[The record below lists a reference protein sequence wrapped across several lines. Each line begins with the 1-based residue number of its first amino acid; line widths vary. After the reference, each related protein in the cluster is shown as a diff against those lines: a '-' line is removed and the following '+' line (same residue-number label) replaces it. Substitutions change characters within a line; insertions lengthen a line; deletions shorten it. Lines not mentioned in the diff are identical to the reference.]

1 MEKERR
7 YVKVSELR
15 ATNDGER
22 PIIEGHAAVF
32 NQPSL
37 EIFGVPGWRE
47 VIRPG
52 AFSKVIKTDDVRA
65 LINHNDDR
73 LIGRVSNNTLQ
84 LEEDEIGLRARI
96 FPPDTSD
103 TRDLLVLI
111 RGRYLSQMS
120 FGFRVSEDGEQIDR
134 NNKLREITEFRELF
148 DVSPVTQPAYPQ
160 TDVHLRSRFEQLQAS
175 IVALN
180 PDEEKVK
187 DELLRKARA
196 EFIASRTPPPDPNS
210 FDEIIKN
217 ARITAGS

>member
-15 ATNDGER
+15 ATIDEQRG

-37 EIFGVPGWRE
+37 EIFGIPGWRE

-52 AFSKVIKTDDVRA
+52 AFSKVLKTDDVRA

-84 LEEDEIGLRARI
+84 LEEDAVGLHARI

-111 RGRYLSQMS
+111 RGGYISQMS
-120 FGFRVSEDGEQIDR
+120 FGFRVADDGERIDR
-134 NNKLREITEFRELF
+134 ANKLREITEFRELF
-148 DVSPVTQPAYPQ
+148 DVSPVTLPAYPQ
-160 TDVHLRSRFEQLQAS
+160 TDVSLRSRFA
-175 IVALN
+175 A
-180 PDEEKVK
+180 DEKLKAVITRKVI
-187 DELLRKARA
+187 DLTFA
-196 EFIASRTPPPDPNS
+196 EHLKLF
-210 FDEIIKN
+210 EIKEPK
-217 ARITAGS
+217 